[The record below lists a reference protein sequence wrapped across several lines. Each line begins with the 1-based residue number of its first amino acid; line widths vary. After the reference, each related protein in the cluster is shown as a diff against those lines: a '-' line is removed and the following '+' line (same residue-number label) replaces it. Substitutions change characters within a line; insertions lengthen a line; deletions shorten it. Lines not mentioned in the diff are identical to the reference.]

1 MRPLR
6 ERYATTAVFL
16 ANGFGIGAWAV
27 EVPRVKDKL
36 LLGDSLLGVAL
47 FAFALGAIVAMPLA
61 GRLAPKLGSGRAT
74 ALLGVLFAAAFP
86 LPALAPNAPLLCA
99 ALLLLGALN
108 GALDVSMNG
117 HASAIE
123 KVWHAPIMSSFHA
136 AWSAG
141 GLAGAAV
148 GTVLQTAGFG
158 VLSGLALPAIPIAAL
173 IAGAAMFSL
182 RDVGTRPEAAS
193 AGGLTLPQAGVVK
206 LAALAFLC
214 MMTEGAIADWSAVY
228 LRTALPGHADSAG
241 VGYTAF
247 AFAMAACRV
256 VGDAFVR
263 RLGAVRVV
271 ALGGLLSAAGLAAV
285 LAAPALATAVVG
297 FICVGIGLANVVPV
311 IFSAAGRTTDPP
323 VTGVSMAAT
332 AGYAGFLVGPPVI
345 GFGAGL
351 VGLRLALGVL
361 VFATLAVCL
370 AGSRAVRDV
379 DASRGES
386 AMRAPAR
393 RDTRDAD
400 RIEAE

>member
-61 GRLAPKLGSGRAT
+61 GRLAPKFGSGRAT
-74 ALLGVLFAAAFP
+74 ALLGVLFVAAFP
-86 LPALAPNAPLLCA
+86 MPALAPNAALLCA

-123 KVWHAPIMSSFHA
+123 KVWNAPIMSSFHA

-148 GTVLQTAGFG
+148 GTVLQKAGFG
-158 VLSGLALPAIPIAAL
+158 VPSGLALPAIPIAVL
-173 IAGAAMFSL
+173 IVGAALFSL
-182 RDVGTRPEAAS
+182 RDVGTRPVAAS
-193 AGGLTLPQAGVVK
+193 GGGFALPQAGVVK

-228 LRTALPGHADSAG
+228 LRTALPAHADSAG
-241 VGYTAF
+241 IGYTAF

-285 LAAPALATAVVG
+285 LAAPALATAVAG

-332 AGYAGFLVGPPVI
+332 AGYAGFLVGPPII

-351 VGLRLALGVL
+351 VGLQFALCVLAL
-361 VFATLAVCL
+361 ATLAVCF

-386 AMRAPAR
+386 ATHAPVR

>member
-1 MRPLR
+1 MKPVR

-36 LLGDSLLGVAL
+36 LLRDSLLGVAL

-61 GRLAPKLGSGRAT
+61 GRLAPRFGSGRAT
-74 ALLGVLFAAAFP
+74 ALLGVLFVAAFA

-99 ALLLLGALN
+99 SLLLLGALN

-123 KVWHAPIMSSFHA
+123 KVWSAPIMSSFHA

-141 GLAGAAV
+141 GLAGAAA
-148 GTVLQTAGFG
+148 GTVLQKAGFG

-173 IAGAAMFSL
+173 IVGAALFSL
-182 RDVGTRPEAAS
+182 RDVGARPEAAP
-193 AGGLTLPQAGVVK
+193 GGGFALPQAGVVK

-228 LRTALPGHADSAG
+228 LRSALPAHADSAG
-241 VGYTAF
+241 IGYTAF

-332 AGYAGFLVGPPVI
+332 AGYAGFLVGPPII

-351 VGLRLALGVL
+351 VGLQLALGVL
-361 VFATLAVCL
+361 VLATLAVCF
-370 AGSRAVRDV
+370 AGSRAVRGV
-379 DASRGES
+379 DGARGDS
-386 AMRAPAR
+386 PVAANA
-393 RDTRDAD
+393 RDTD